1 MKNKMVKLILVSG
14 GLLSLI
20 LAAVGN
26 LRWG

>member
-26 LRWG
+26 MRWG